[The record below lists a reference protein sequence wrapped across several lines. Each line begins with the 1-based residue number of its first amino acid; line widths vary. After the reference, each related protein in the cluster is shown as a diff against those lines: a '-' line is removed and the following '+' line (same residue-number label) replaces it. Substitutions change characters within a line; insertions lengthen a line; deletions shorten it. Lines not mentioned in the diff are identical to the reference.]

1 MENCYKNKVKN
12 DIYSTA
18 GHKDIERPPRIP
30 DCTKNG
36 RADIVD
42 KRKNQAT
49 HKEPYVSYR
58 LSKEVSRGL
67 EQFQHLETIEQKL
80 GTLLTSEVFSQSG
93 EAQLAKLEAQNGK
106 LDNIERALN
115 RIIEIVSKKSVAAP
129 AHFADSGLFDNQQKD
144 MKVSVKL
151 PIPKWFA
158 YTTCGV
164 VIAAGLAA
172 IAFIIIKL
180 FAA

>member
-1 MENCYKNKVKN
+1 MK
-12 DIYSTA
+12 IYIDFQHA
-18 GHKDIERPPRIP
+18 VEE
-30 DCTKNG
+30 
-36 RADIVD
+36 
-42 KRKNQAT
+42 QQ
-49 HKEPYVSYR
+49 R
-58 LSKEVSRGL
+58 LLTEKLSESSLYL